1 MEVSLSQS
9 AAFIRNIGSI
19 IGAQLLVQGSQLR
32 NLIEQLKD
40 NDAEESL
47 IQSVSLE
54 LASPENISPFLLLPT
69 EIRQLIFGHLEAQDL
84 LQVERTSRAL
94 NTESQRCWASLFNR
108 NKCRW
113 DAIENVCRTNSASG
127 LTHTVRLLAAKWLAG
142 EQKEE
147 DAQEL
152 ASESAPI
159 NFKNFVLRQ
168 ALLNEHLSSLPA
180 HEKDLSDASV
190 RIDHRGKS
198 SYRPSILGNR
208 DKVFRVPIVGD
219 SMPKRLVYSMM
230 HSKDSNFTLSKLYP
244 GVEGLGSGL
253 GFTVNRTQL
262 NLAPMY
268 KYDVTEQAR
277 ADGKSFFKSS
287 NALVYM
293 VDPKNIAQS
302 KKELFA
308 LEKEWITKESPI
320 LVLVPTDAAQTT
332 SDVVEM
338 LGLLDTPMRERTW
351 SVHRFSVEN
360 LTGVR
365 EALHWLT
372 SVLPTA
378 SF

>member
-1 MEVSLSQS
+1 
-9 AAFIRNIGSI
+9 
-19 IGAQLLVQGSQLR
+19 
-32 NLIEQLKD
+32 
-40 NDAEESL
+40 
-47 IQSVSLE
+47 
-54 LASPENISPFLLLPT
+54 
-69 EIRQLIFGHLEAQDL
+69 
-84 LQVERTSRAL
+84 
-94 NTESQRCWASLFNR
+94 
-108 NKCRW
+108 
-113 DAIENVCRTNSASG
+113 
-127 LTHTVRLLAAKWLAG
+127 
-142 EQKEE
+142 
-147 DAQEL
+147 
-152 ASESAPI
+152 
-159 NFKNFVLRQ
+159 
-168 ALLNEHLSSLPA
+168 
-180 HEKDLSDASV
+180 
-190 RIDHRGKS
+190 
-198 SYRPSILGNR
+198 
-208 DKVFRVPIVGD
+208 
-219 SMPKRLVYSMM
+219 MPKRLVYSMM